1 MADTPPR
8 DASPFFVGAGLKM
21 YLDHATTVSWAR
33 ALRDLVNEHPALT
46 SGVAELFVLPS
57 HVSLDA
63 VARELAGSRIGLG
76 GQDLS
81 DAARGPFT
89 GEVSGDDLAA
99 LGCGYVE
106 IGHAERR
113 ERHAE
118 SDDAVARK
126 VERAL
131 DAGLVPIVC
140 VGERDRLSPR
150 DAAEFC
156 RRQVALALARVPENA
171 SGSILIAYEP
181 IWAIGAPDP
190 AGPEH
195 IVTVCRALGEELA
208 RHAPRLVTAVLYG
221 GSARPGMLDE
231 LDASVQ
237 GLFIGRASH
246 DVNGVRAVLDDVLE
260 KAA

>member
-1 MADTPPR
+1 MADAAP
-8 DASPFFVGAGLKM
+8 AALPFYVGAGLKM
-21 YLDHATTVSWAR
+21 YLDHTTTVGWAR
-33 ALRDLVNEHPALT
+33 ALRELVNDHPALS
-46 SGVAELFVLPS
+46 SGAAELFVLPS

-81 DAARGPFT
+81 DAARGPYT
-89 GEVSGDDLAA
+89 GEVSGDDLAT
-99 LGCGYVE
+99 LGCRYVE

-126 VERAL
+126 VERAIA
-131 DAGLVPIVC
+131 AGLVPVVC
-140 VGERDRLSPR
+140 VGERDRLAPR

-156 RRQVALALARVPENA
+156 RRQVARALAHIPDDA

-181 IWAIGAPDP
+181 IWAIGAPEP

-195 IVTVCRALGEELA
+195 IVAVCRALGEEVA
-208 RHAPRLVTAVLYG
+208 HHAPNMRSAVLYG

-246 DVNGVRAVLDDVLE
+246 DVIGVKAVLDDVLK